1 MENKVKQTSPS
12 PSPTEKEG
20 DEILA
25 RARGY
30 SFRLYDEV
38 WVLDKNTAVYLRQ
51 IRDHISGDL
60 LNSFLKT
67 LSFYAINL
75 SPGHTSDLADRFLHF
90 FKVTGARAITEVS
103 LINYRASLTPETEWY
118 LGKVKTLLRQWH
130 RLGYP
135 GVSDE
140 VIQLLDQ
147 WRLKGG
153 LKGEVVKRMDPIQG
167 PLTDIELQSFNEA
180 VVAAF
185 ELDEI
190 TLAELATCLVISN
203 TGRRPVQI
211 SHLRVCDVV
220 SGKNHKGEPFYGINI
235 PRAKQRAGFRS
246 SFKFCAVT
254 QDLFA
259 VVQAQA
265 KGAILGAEY
274 CLGFELQETDRQ
286 QIPLF
291 PDLKVMS
298 GVESPAQFRELSQTD
313 KLHPRSA
320 EITDTIQTVA
330 KCLGVHSERT
340 GERLS
345 MTPRRFRYT
354 TGTRAAR
361 EGFGEL
367 VIAELL
373 DHSDTQNSGVY
384 IKNIPEH
391 AERLDEA
398 VGFQLASYAQAFA
411 GVLVDSEKNAKRG
424 SDATSRIRTEEGR
437 GVGTCGEHGFCGA
450 NVPIP
455 CYTCMHFQPW
465 LDGPHEEVYLNL
477 LAERERVKEITGD
490 LQVAATLDRSILA
503 VADVMT
509 RCEKRREEMKM
520 EHEVTSDA

>member
-1 MENKVKQTSPS
+1 MENDVKATLPALSQKVN
-12 PSPTEKEG
+12 EG

-30 SFRLYDEV
+30 SFRIYDDV
-38 WVLDKNTAVYLRQ
+38 WVLDKNTTVYLRQ

-60 LNSFLKT
+60 LHGFLKT
-67 LSFYAINL
+67 LSFYAMNL

-90 FKVTGARAITEVS
+90 FKVTGSAAITEVS

-135 GVSDE
+135 GVTDE
-140 VIQLLDQ
+140 TIQLLDQ

-153 LKGEVVKRMDPIQG
+153 LKGEVVKRMDPVQG
-167 PLTDIELQSFNEA
+167 PLTDIELQGFNEA
-180 VVAAF
+180 VVRAF

-190 TLAELATCLVISN
+190 TLTELSMCLVISN
-203 TGRRPVQI
+203 TGRRPVQV
-211 SHLRVCDVV
+211 SHLRACDVL
-220 SGKNHKGEPFYGINI
+220 SGKNHKGEPFYGMHI
-235 PRAKQRAGFRS
+235 PRAKQRAGFRA

-259 VVQAQA
+259 IVQAQA
-265 KGAILGAEY
+265 KSAILEVEHR
-274 CLGFELQETDRQ
+274 LGFELQEADRQ
-286 QIPLF
+286 QTPLF
-291 PDLKVMS
+291 PDLKVVS
-298 GVESPAQFRELSQTD
+298 GVESPVKFRELSQTD
-313 KLHPRSA
+313 KLHLRSA
-320 EITDTIQTVA
+320 EITVTIQNVA
-330 KCLGVHSERT
+330 TCLGINSERT
-340 GERLS
+340 GEELNITS
-345 MTPRRFRYT
+345 QRFRYT

-398 VGFQLASYAQAFA
+398 VGFQLAQYAQAFA
-411 GVLVDSEKNAKRG
+411 GVLVDSEKSAKRG
-424 SDATSRIRTEEGR
+424 SDATSRIRTEEGH
-437 GVGTCGEHGFCGA
+437 GIGTCGEHGFCGA

-465 LDGPHEEVYLNL
+465 LDGPHEEVYQDL

-490 LQVAATLDRSILA
+490 LQVAATLDRSIIA
-503 VADVMT
+503 VADVIT
-509 RCEKRREEMKM
+509 RCEKRREELNK
-520 EHEVTSDA
+520 EQEVSTDA

>member
-1 MENKVKQTSPS
+1 MENDVKPTLPTTSQLES
-12 PSPTEKEG
+12 EG
-20 DEILA
+20 TEILA
-25 RARGY
+25 KARGY

-38 WVLDKNTAVYLRQ
+38 WVLDKNTSVYLRK
-51 IRDHISGDL
+51 IRDYISGDTL
-60 LNSFLKT
+60 HGFLKT
-67 LSFYAINL
+67 LSFYAANL
-75 SPGHTSDLADRFLHF
+75 SPAHTAELADRLLHF
-90 FKVTGARAITEVS
+90 FKTTGADAICEVA
-103 LINYRASLTPETEWY
+103 LINYRALLTPETEWN
-118 LGKVKTLLRQWH
+118 LGRLRTLLRQWH

-135 GVSDE
+135 GVTDE

-153 LKGEVVKRMDPIQG
+153 LKGEVVKRMDPVQG
-167 PLTDIELQSFNEA
+167 PLTDIELQGFNEA
-180 VVAAF
+180 VVRAF

-190 TLAELATCLVISN
+190 TLTELAMCLVISN

-220 SGKNHKGEPFYGINI
+220 SGKNHKGEPFYGMNI
-235 PRAKQRAGFRS
+235 PRAKQRAGFRAD
-246 SFKFCAVT
+246 FKFCAVT

-265 KGAILGAEY
+265 KNAIQVTEY
-274 CLGFELQETDRQ
+274 CLGFELQEADRQ

-291 PDLKVMS
+291 PDLKAIS
-298 GVESPAQFRELSQTD
+298 GVEAPIRLRELAHTD
-313 KLHPRSA
+313 KLHRRSV
-320 EITDTIQTVA
+320 EITETIQTVA

-340 GERLS
+340 GEQLS
-345 MTPRRFRYT
+345 ITARRFRYT

-398 VGFQLASYAQAFA
+398 VGFQLAPYAQAFA
-411 GVLVDSEKNAKRG
+411 GVLVDSEKSAKRG
-424 SDATSRIRTEEGR
+424 SDATSRIRTEEGQ
-437 GVGTCGEHGFCGA
+437 GIGTCGEHGFCGA

-465 LDGPHEEVYLNL
+465 LDGPHEQVYQDL
-477 LAERERVKEITGD
+477 LAQRERVKEITGD
-490 LQVAATLDRSILA
+490 LQVAATLDRSIIA
-503 VADVMT
+503 VADVIT
-509 RCEKRREEMKM
+509 RCEKRREELRK
-520 EHEVTSDA
+520 EQEVTTGA